1 MCLPRGSRL
10 GWEAA
15 IPTSEAHTT
24 DIEQAATEGDN
35 QVTDQESQ
43 QQQQQQ
49 RHAEAAARS
58 KQLNIACN
66 DVVRTIL
73 DGNVSDEKAKAV
85 ALRQRLEQQRDDL
98 VSPDDEM
105 SALFFEN
112 LLLVCQHELHP
123 DIGILKGEYGRA
135 WHTILHYIED
145 AGWQLTDPPFSIS
158 G

>member
-1 MCLPRGSRL
+1 MY
-10 GWEAA
+10 
-15 IPTSEAHTT
+15 AHGALLN
-24 DIEQAATEGDN
+24 QAATEGDN

-43 QQQQQQ
+43 QKQEQQEQQQQQ
-49 RHAEAAARS
+49 KAKAAARS

-73 DGNVSDEKAKAV
+73 DGNVSNEKAKAL
-85 ALRQRLEQQRDDL
+85 ALRQRLEKQREDL

-123 DIGILKGEYGRA
+123 DIGILRGEYGRA

>member
-1 MCLPRGSRL
+1 MY
-10 GWEAA
+10 
-15 IPTSEAHTT
+15 AHGALLN
-24 DIEQAATEGDN
+24 QAATEGDN
-35 QVTDQESQ
+35 QVTDQDSQQKQEQQEQ
-43 QQQQQQ
+43 QQQQK
-49 RHAEAAARS
+49 AKAAARS

-73 DGNVSDEKAKAV
+73 DGNVSNEKAKAL
-85 ALRQRLEQQRDDL
+85 ALRQRLEKQREDL

-123 DIGILKGEYGRA
+123 DIGILRGEYGRA